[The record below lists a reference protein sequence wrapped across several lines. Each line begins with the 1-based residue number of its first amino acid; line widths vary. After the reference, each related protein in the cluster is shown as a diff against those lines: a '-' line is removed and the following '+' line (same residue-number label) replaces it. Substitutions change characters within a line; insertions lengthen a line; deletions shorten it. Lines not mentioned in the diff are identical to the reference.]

1 MTTLFRPAG
10 EAIRPGRRRAGFGLT
25 LILLR
30 VLATVHALLVL
41 SQPVSIGQYLS
52 GLYDWLGVHAFGAS
66 MVIVSAMLLSVVAI
80 GYAVTGGR
88 LWAVA
93 VGPALFLAEG
103 LQIGMGYQR
112 NLALHVPLGVAIAVA
127 TLVFAGWSWSRAAA
141 RPRSGR

>member
-1 MTTLFRPAG
+1 MTTLLRPAG

-30 VLATVHALLVL
+30 VLATAHALLVL
-41 SQPVSIGQYLS
+41 LQPVSIGQYLS
-52 GLYDWLGVHAFGAS
+52 GLYDWLGVHAFGSS
-66 MVIVSAMLLSVVAI
+66 MVILSAMLLSVVAI
-80 GYAVTGGR
+80 GYALTGGR

-112 NLALHVPLGVAIAVA
+112 NLALHVPLGVAIVVA

>member
-1 MTTLFRPAG
+1 MTTLLRPSG
-10 EAIRPGRRRAGFGLT
+10 EAIRPDRRRAGFGFT
-25 LILLR
+25 LVLLR

-66 MVIVSAMLLSVVAI
+66 MVILSAMLLSVVTI
-80 GYAVTGGR
+80 GYALTGGR
-88 LWAVA
+88 LWVAV
-93 VGPALFLAEG
+93 VGPALFLSEG

-112 NLALHVPLGVAIAVA
+112 NLALHVPLGVAIVVA
-127 TLVFAGWSWSRAAA
+127 TLAFAGWSWSRAAA